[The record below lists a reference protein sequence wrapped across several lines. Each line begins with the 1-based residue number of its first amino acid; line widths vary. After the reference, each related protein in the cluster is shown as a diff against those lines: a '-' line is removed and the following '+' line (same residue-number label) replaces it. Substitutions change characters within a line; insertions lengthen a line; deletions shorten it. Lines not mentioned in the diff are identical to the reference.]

1 MEWLIK
7 KIYTVGDVQKKVF
20 YRSRLSEWLIRKTI
34 YTVTNVQNIVSYR
47 SSDLTSLCYNVNVSE
62 VYQKGQEQIFYVS
75 ICIIERN
82 TVRHSTI

>member
-1 MEWLIK
+1 M
-7 KIYTVGDVQKKVF
+7 
-20 YRSRLSEWLIRKTI
+20 
-34 YTVTNVQNIVSYR
+34 QNIVSYR

-82 TVRHSTI
+82 TVHSANIDFLFYGLSIESG